1 MDNEALD
8 RMFAKNCRE
17 YLKSCTCASKEAPW
31 ECNECTIVFLKA
43 LVRGAKV
50 HGMEVGEYAI

>member
-1 MDNEALD
+1 
-8 RMFAKNCRE
+8 MFAKNCRE